1 MKLKLG
7 SNPTKVPGFD
17 HLGVYPVLNRGL
29 WQRAQPV
36 RRLLDFLVELCS
48 LPLVAMRLEL
58 FEKRRWLGDRTKVP
72 GRVFCFPPV
81 LEVSPFRLLEGIP
94 WNMNTR
100 FLVHFFRML
109 TLRYLLG
116 FTAGVGRTFHCET
129 HQLAFGRLM
138 KLAKLR
144 SLSLNFGHPGVS

>member
-7 SNPTKVPGFD
+7 SNPSKVPGFD
-17 HLGVYPVLNRGL
+17 NLGVYPVLNRGL

-36 RRLLDFLVELCS
+36 RRLLDFLVELCG

-58 FEKRRWLGDRTKVP
+58 FEKRRWLQDLTKVP
-72 GRVFCFPPV
+72 GRVFLFSPV
-81 LEVSPFRLLEGIP
+81 LKVSPFRLEGIP
-94 WNMNTR
+94 LNMNH
-100 FLVHFFRML
+100 LACIFFRML
-109 TLRYLLG
+109 TLRCLMG

-129 HQLAFGRLM
+129 HQRAFGRLV

-144 SLSLNFGHPGVS
+144 SLSLNFGHPRVS